1 MKLKYQVN
9 LGNRCIRRCMDQTAV
24 GMHPSGYRRKDME
37 TETDISIYTEQP
49 RILNNNE
56 KH

>member
-1 MKLKYQVN
+1 
-9 LGNRCIRRCMDQTAV
+9 MDQTAV